1 MKDKIQNKKLKK
13 SSKNWLQRQLNDP
26 FVIKARREGYRSR
39 AAFKILE
46 IQEKFNIVNKN
57 SVVLDL
63 GAAPGGWSQIL
74 SQIAKKVV
82 AIDLLPMDP
91 IPNVNFVL
99 GDFTNDLNMK
109 KLEELLPNGKADVIV
124 SDMAP
129 NTCGIG
135 KVDHLRIMGLI
146 ETVYDFCKYCLNPG
160 GAMVAK
166 VFRGGAEAELL
177 VDMKKHFRKVSHFK
191 PNSSRKESP
200 EIYLIATD
208 YRQ

>member
-1 MKDKIQNKKLKK
+1 MKEKIQNKKLKK
-13 SSKNWLQRQLNDP
+13 SSKDWLQRQLNDP

-39 AAFKILE
+39 AAFKIME

-57 SVVLDL
+57 SIVLDL

-91 IPNVNFVL
+91 IPNVDFVL

-135 KVDHLRIMGLI
+135 KVDHLRIMCLI
-146 ETVYDFCKYCLNPG
+146 ETVYDFCKSCLNPG

>member
-1 MKDKIQNKKLKK
+1 M
-13 SSKNWLQRQLNDP
+13 NDP

-39 AAFKILE
+39 AAFKIME
-46 IQEKFNIVNKN
+46 IQEKFNIVSKN

-74 SQIAKKVV
+74 SQIAKKVI

-91 IPNVNFVL
+91 IPNIDFVL

-135 KVDHLRIMGLI
+135 KVDHLRIMDLI
-146 ETVYDFCKYCLNPG
+146 ETVYDFCKSSLNPG
-160 GAMVAK
+160 GTMVAK

-177 VDMKKHFRKVSHFK
+177 ADMKKHFVKISHFK

-200 EIYLIATD
+200 EIYLIAMG
-208 YRQ
+208 YRH